1 MEEKEWFA
9 EWFDTKYYH
18 ILYKDRDH
26 DEAERF
32 INNLIK
38 FLMIPKKAAVLD
50 LACGKGRHAVILNQL
65 GYTVTGADLSPASIH
80 TATKHANDQLNFL
93 VQDMREPI
101 SGARYSVVF
110 NLFTSFGY
118 FDDQSDNLS
127 VLNSIHVMLA
137 PHGKL
142 VIDFMNASK
151 VINSLV
157 KSEVKTIDGIEF
169 SITRRYDGTHI
180 FKDIRFS
187 DNGTDYHYTER
198 VQALKIGD
206 FEHLLALSGFNIL
219 HTFGNFDLDSFN
231 EQNSDRLILIA
242 QRA

>member
-1 MEEKEWFA
+1 MRNPLDNTYDF
-9 EWFDTKYYH
+9 
-18 ILYKDRDH
+18 IL
-26 DEAERF
+26 
-32 INNLIK
+32 
-38 FLMIPKKAAVLD
+38 
-50 LACGKGRHAVILNQL
+50 
-65 GYTVTGADLSPASIH
+65 
-80 TATKHANDQLNFL
+80 
-93 VQDMREPI
+93 
-101 SGARYSVVF
+101 

-118 FDDQSDNLS
+118 FDNLDDNLK
-127 VLNSIHVMLA
+127 VLNSIHDALNPDGIV
-137 PHGKL
+137 

-219 HTFGNFDLDSFN
+219 HTFGNFDLESFN